1 LWKNAVNVKL
11 RVKHMSNKNATDTST
26 QHNQVTRRELMASGA
41 AVAAAALALAG
52 TEVRADVYK
61 SKKPLGNPPKAPF
74 DSLRDFVDAL
84 DQHGL
89 LQRFSGVDQD
99 KYEATAIIYQLI
111 DQFGVHGAPAV
122 WFDDI
127 TANGKSFTGPV
138 VSNLQ
143 GHWDAEAIL
152 WNLPRDPYDP
162 TAAYRAAKQMH
173 FERLEKTDGGYTLI
187 EPHEVTEKNA
197 PVKQVKL
204 TGKDVDVT
212 SFPFFRGNPGDGGPY
227 INTASVF
234 TKDPD
239 LGVNLGTYR
248 CQVKGPRK
256 IMVNFESGQTGIRM
270 VNAAKERGETTIP
283 VTLVVGQD
291 PITWMV
297 SSSRIPNRIGNR
309 KPIDELAVA
318 GGLRGKAVDVVRT
331 ENGEFLV
338 PAQAEIVIEGTVDII
353 NLEPEGP
360 YHEMYGYMGIAKDK
374 NYVLSV
380 DTVTHRKN
388 PWVMN
393 SFTGVISEYISAPQT
408 AASIYSIRKSF
419 PNVVDYHSPHD
430 SQGLV
435 YISIKKDAVGQG
447 IKVAEP
453 LAKFNPLARV
463 VIVVDDDIDVMD
475 SAAVRFAVGSRW
487 HPSTASQIFDGRR
500 AFPLDPAA
508 PDRKTTSKI
517 IIDATRQW
525 PEEGGPPFYQELNR
539 AVFEKAAPGAI
550 ARVTARWPEQLLAE
564 RRF

>member
-1 LWKNAVNVKL
+1 
-11 RVKHMSNKNATDTST
+11 MSNKNPADTSSSDH
-26 QHNQVTRRELMASGA
+26 QITRRELVASGA
-41 AVAAAALALAG
+41 AIAAASLSLSSN
-52 TEVRADVYK
+52 EVRAETYR
-61 SKKPLGNPPKAPF
+61 SKKPANGAIKAPF
-74 DSLRDFVDAL
+74 DSLRDYVDAL

-99 KYEATAIIYQLI
+99 KFEATAIIYQLI
-111 DQFGVHGAPAV
+111 DQYGVHGAPAV
-122 WFDDI
+122 WFDNI
-127 TANGKSFTGPV
+127 KANGKSFSGPV

-152 WNLPRDPYDP
+152 WNLPRDATDP

-173 FERLEKTDGGYTLI
+173 FERLEESGGEYTLI
-187 EPHEVTEKNA
+187 EPREVTTKDA
-197 PVKQVKL
+197 PVKHVKL
-204 TGKDVDVT
+204 TGDDIDVT
-212 SFPFFRGNPGDGGPY
+212 AFPFFRGNPGDGGPY

-256 IMVNFESGQTGIRM
+256 IMVNFESGQTGIKM
-270 VNAAKERGETTIP
+270 VNAAKERGETKIP
-283 VTLVVGQD
+283 VALVVGQD

-297 SSSRIPNRIGNR
+297 SSSRIPNRIGNS

-318 GGLRGKAVDVVRT
+318 GGLRGKAVDVVPT
-331 ENGEFLV
+331 ESGEFLV
-338 PAQAEIVIEGTVDII
+338 PAQAEIVIEGTVDIV

-374 NYVLSV
+374 NYVLNV
-380 DTVTHRKN
+380 DSVTHRED

-408 AASIYSIRKSF
+408 AANIFSMRKSS

-435 YISIKKDAVGQG
+435 FISIKKDAVGQG

-463 VIVVDDDIDVMD
+463 VVVVDDDIDVMD
-475 SAAVRFAVGSRW
+475 SAAVRFAIGSRW
-487 HPSTASQIFDGRR
+487 HPSTASKIFEGRR

-525 PEEGGPPFYQELNR
+525 PEEGGPPYYQELNR
-539 AVFEKAAPGAI
+539 AVFERAAPDAI
-550 ARVTARWPEQLLAE
+550 AQVTARWPDQLLADP
-564 RRF
+564 RF

>member
-1 LWKNAVNVKL
+1 
-11 RVKHMSNKNATDTST
+11 MSNKNATDTST

-187 EPHEVTEKNA
+187 EPHEVTEKDA

-204 TGKDVDVT
+204 AGNDVDVT

-487 HPSTASQIFDGRR
+487 HPSTASKIFDGRR

>member
-487 HPSTASQIFDGRR
+487 HPSTASKIFDGRR

>member
-1 LWKNAVNVKL
+1 
-11 RVKHMSNKNATDTST
+11 
-26 QHNQVTRRELMASGA
+26 MASGA
-41 AVAAAALALAG
+41 AMAAASLALTSNKVAHAAQPTVPTG
-52 TEVRADVYK
+52 NAP
-61 SKKPLGNPPKAPF
+61 KPPF
-74 DSLRDFVDAL
+74 DSIRDYVNAL

-111 DQFGVHGAPAV
+111 DEFGVHGAPAV

-127 TANGKSFTGPV
+127 KANGKSFDGPV

-162 TAAYRAAKQMH
+162 TSAYRSAKQMH
-173 FERLEKTDGGYTLI
+173 LERLEKNNGDYALI
-187 EPHEVTEKNA
+187 EPREIASEDA
-197 PVKQVKL
+197 PVKQVKA
-204 TGKDVDVT
+204 TGNDVDVT
-212 SFPFFRGNPGDGGPY
+212 AFPFFRGNPGDGGPY

-234 TKDPD
+234 TKDPK

-256 IMVNFESGQTGIRM
+256 IMVNFESGQTGIKM
-270 VNAAKERGETTIP
+270 VNAAKKRGETKIP

-297 SSSRIPNRIGNR
+297 SSSRIPNRIGNQ

-318 GGLRGKAVDVVRT
+318 GGLRGQAVDVVRT
-331 ENGEFLV
+331 ESGEFLV
-338 PAQAEIVIEGTVDII
+338 PARAEIVIEGTVDIV

-380 DTVTHRKN
+380 DTVTHREN

-393 SFTGVISEYISAPQT
+393 SFTGVISEYITAPQT
-408 AASIYSIRKSF
+408 AANIYSIRKSS

-435 YISIKKDAVGQG
+435 FVSIKKDAVGQG

-475 SAAVRFAVGSRW
+475 PAAVRFAVGSRW
-487 HPSTASQIFDGRR
+487 HPSTASKIFEGRR

-539 AVFEKAAPGAI
+539 AVFEKAAPDAI
-550 ARVTARWPEQLLAE
+550 SRVTAKWPDQLLAAP
-564 RRF
+564 RF